1 MLIAFLR
8 PIFWAMAILGLLWL
22 PVAMEDLLTL
32 KMIDPD
38 HCTLD
43 QVTCD
48 KLSTR

>member
-32 KMIDPD
+32 KIVDPAR
-38 HCTLD
+38 CTLD
-43 QVTCD
+43 AKTCD
-48 KLSTR
+48 FLSH